1 MGRRRNLT
9 IFALAFLAA
18 FAGTFVH
25 RTWFGPTAPRESEL
39 HHLLHSQLD
48 LDAAQR
54 EFTLDRRQPGF
65 LRREAFARQ
74 LSASNRRLAQAIA
87 TEQANGPAVAA
98 AVDQSHTVM
107 GDLQK
112 ETLAHIFAM
121 RQVLR
126 PDQAA
131 KFDRVIVR
139 ALTAEQ
145 R

>member
-48 LDAAQR
+48 LDAAQEARLATIER
-54 EFTLDRRQPGF
+54 EFA